1 MLAAALSRRRR
12 TCMKEFKCKDAGH
25 SCDFKAQ
32 GNSDSDVLEQAKEHG
47 RSTHGMKEQEMTDE
61 KIRPL
66 IHDIA

>member
-1 MLAAALSRRRR
+1 
-12 TCMKEFKCKDAGH
+12 MKEFKCKDAGH